1 MSAGAP
7 DGAGEQPDQQP
18 DQQPE
23 VRDRAD
29 RWPVRESRHLHRD
42 AWVVA
47 LREDRITL
55 PDGSGEPFRR
65 LVLEHPGAA
74 VVLAVD
80 DRDRVLCLWQYRHA
94 AERTF
99 VEIPAGLL
107 DGGPEESPLDV
118 ARRELVEET
127 GYEAGE
133 WTHLVTTYASPGI
146 SAEIAHIYLA
156 RGLTHVGR
164 GDFEPQHEEALMRT
178 GWVPFGDLHAAVLR
192 GDVQDAPVV
201 IAVLAAQARGLMS
214 P

>member
-1 MSAGAP
+1 MSPQGG
-7 DGAGEQPDQQP
+7 DGSPAQPP
-18 DQQPE
+18 L
-23 VRDRAD
+23 RDRPD
-29 RWPVRESRHLHRD
+29 RWPVEQTRDLHRD

-47 LREDRITL
+47 LREDRITM

-80 DRDRVLCLWQYRHA
+80 DRERVLCLWQYRHA
-94 AERTF
+94 AARTF

-127 GYEAGE
+127 GYEAGD

-146 SAEIAHIYLA
+146 SAEVAHLYLA
-156 RGLTHVGR
+156 RDLRHVGR
-164 GDFEPQHEEALMRT
+164 GAFEPQHEEALMRT
-178 GWVPFGDLHAAVLR
+178 GWVPFADLHAAVLA

-214 P
+214 S

>member
-1 MSAGAP
+1 MSAIP
-7 DGAGEQPDQQP
+7 PDQVP
-18 DQQPE
+18 PL
-23 VRDRAD
+23 RDEPT
-29 RWPVRESRHLHRD
+29 RWPVVGSRYLHRD
-42 AWVVA
+42 GWVVA

-65 LVLEHPGAA
+65 VVLEHPGAA

-99 VEIPAGLL
+99 VEVPAGLL

-118 ARRELVEET
+118 ARRELVEEG
-127 GYEAGE
+127 GYEASE

-146 SAEIAHIYLA
+146 SAEVAHLYLA
-156 RGLTHVGR
+156 RGLIEVGR
-164 GDFEPQHEEALMRT
+164 QGFEPAHEEAEMRM
-178 GWVPFGDLHAAVLR
+178 GWVPYAELHAAVMA
-192 GDVQDAPVV
+192 GEVQDAPVV
-201 IAVLAAQARGLMS
+201 IAVLTAQARGLMS

>member
-1 MSAGAP
+1 MSPQGG
-7 DGAGEQPDQQP
+7 DGSPAQPP
-18 DQQPE
+18 L
-23 VRDRAD
+23 RDRPD
-29 RWPVRESRHLHRD
+29 RWPVERTRDLHRD

-47 LREDRITL
+47 LREDRITM

-80 DRDRVLCLWQYRHA
+80 DRERVLCLWQYRHA
-94 AERTF
+94 AGRTF

-127 GYEAGE
+127 GYEAGD
-133 WTHLVTTYASPGI
+133 WTHLVTTWASPGI
-146 SAEIAHIYLA
+146 SAEVAHLYLA
-156 RGLTHVGR
+156 RDLRHVGR

-178 GWVPFGDLHAAVLR
+178 GWVPFADLHAAVLA

-214 P
+214 S